1 MLIIFQKVFE
11 LENKLILLI
20 ELFSNFGLQSIFK
33 FITKLGDGYLYLFV
47 IILLT
52 LSRSGNRFKFLISFI
67 FAFLI
72 ERIVY
77 YTLKNSIKRMRPF
90 EKLKLNKLYIKPPD
104 KYSFPSGHSS
114 AAFLFATLVSY
125 FFPELKLFLFIFAGS
140 VGISR
145 VILKLHFP
153 TDILFGAFLGVLIA
167 NISIMLIF

>member
-1 MLIIFQKVFE
+1 MFIFFQKVFE
-11 LENKLILLI
+11 LESKLILLI
-20 ELFSNFGLQSIFK
+20 ELFSSFNLQIIFK
-33 FITKLGDGYLYLFV
+33 FITRLGDGYLYFFV

-52 LSRSGNRFKFLISFI
+52 LSRSNDSFIFLISFI

-72 ERIVY
+72 ERTVY

-90 EKLKLNKLYIKPPD
+90 EKLKLNKLCIEPPD

-125 FFPELKLFLFIFAGS
+125 FFPKLKLSLFIFAS
-140 VGISR
+140 LIGISR

-167 NISIMLIF
+167 NITIMLIF